1 MIAFNEDYAPE
12 ASHKFSKE
20 KYLELLKAVF
30 NTDPFVIGSYHG
42 GLSPQY
48 LGEILASLIYKDNYK
63 EVTVTI
69 EKEADGYHL
78 GLTID
83 QKSK

>member
-1 MIAFNEDYAPE
+1 MIAFNDSLEPE
-12 ASHKFSKE
+12 NHHKFSKE
-20 KYLELLKAVF
+20 KYMELLKTLF
-30 NTDPFVIGSYHG
+30 NTDPFAIGSYHG